1 MIIGLYDIDL
11 WHRGRAVPNLELM
24 QYYAYYHKRNDR
36 VVLMKPTDEESQFA
50 KIIYFKENPNV
61 LLPKALQVFGDNKE
75 FTGYGF
81 YKKNEKLPP
90 EIEVPPSYI
99 PYDPWVNKLGISAAE
114 FEKMKHNSYVRIET
128 ENFVDF
134 KKDAMHIYIADKD
147 PLNVKGALEFI
158 DEHKNKRFNFLHTPI
173 LNDEATALSFMRYR
187 ALFNKNCV
195 INFHCSEDFF
205 CDYYESVIF
214 KLDKFDKETEEQY
227 QKRIAKMAIWY
238 KGHNAALRFPY
249 NVKYSPFTE
258 KIIIWAKDNSAKDSF
273 ATFYQ
278 SSKITQK
285 ELAALPSGLRLLLK
299 QNPKTATRQNLDLK
313 SSL

>member
-24 QYYAYYHKRNDR
+24 QYYAYYHKHNDR
-36 VVLMKPTDEESQFA
+36 VILMKPTDEETQFSQ
-50 KIIYFKENPNV
+50 IIYFKENPNV
-61 LLPKALQVFGDNKE
+61 QLPKTLQVYGDNKT

-81 YKKNEKLPP
+81 YKKNDVLPP
-90 EIEVPPSYI
+90 EIQVPPSYV
-99 PYDPWVNKLGISAAE
+99 PYDPWVNKLGISSAE
-114 FEKMKHNSYVRIET
+114 YEKMKNNSYIRIET
-128 ENFVDF
+128 ENFVDY
-134 KKDAMHIYIADKD
+134 KEKAMHIYIADKD
-147 PLNVKGALEFI
+147 PLNMKGALEFI
-158 DEHKNKRFNFLHTPI
+158 HDHKNKRFNFLHTPI
-173 LNDEATALSFMRYR
+173 LNDEATALNFMRYR

-205 CDYYESVIF
+205 CDYYETVIF
-214 KLDKFDKETEEQY
+214 KLDKFDKETEEEY

-238 KGHNAALRFPY
+238 KGHDAALRFPY

-258 KIIIWAKDNSAKDSF
+258 KIIVWAKDNSAKGSF
-273 ATFYQ
+273 AEFYQ